1 MNPAPPKRRG
11 RLRLQLSVAGA
22 FDLFA
27 SRLEITDLQQ
37 STVSA
42 RQQAVRA
49 AVERR
54 LHVLDT
60 FLTGSYRR
68 HTLIGPLAAADV
80 DLFCV
85 LDPGYYYSA
94 GQAWLLNLVHEVL
107 RQTYSTTPRIS
118 PNGQAVTIRFTDFVV
133 EVAPGFHRQ
142 SGGYLLPSPA
152 ERRWIETNPKTHET
166 FIAIANA
173 THDGKLVP
181 MIKMIKAWNRNSGSR
196 LRSFYLELMVESIL
210 RSVRISDYPT
220 GAAYVFDH
228 AQRAVAYKQFDPA
241 GLDGGQVAGLARGGV
256 DEAAAALALAH
267 NRALD
272 AFRLQRAGQTRQARA
287 RWRQIFGDPF
297 PAG

>member
-1 MNPAPPKRRG
+1 MNSALPRRQ
-11 RLRLQLSVAGA
+11 RLRLQLSVVGS

-37 STVSA
+37 STVSI
-42 RQQAVRA
+42 RQQAVRRA
-49 AVERR
+49 LARR

-68 HTLIGPLAAADV
+68 HTMIGPLTAADV
-80 DLFCV
+80 DIFCV
-85 LDPGYYYSA
+85 LHPDYHRPL
-94 GQAWLLNLVHEVL
+94 GQGQLLETVRTVL
-107 RQTYSTTPRIS
+107 RETYPSTPAIS

-142 SGGYLLPSPA
+142 GGGYLLPSPA

-166 FIAIANA
+166 FIAVANA
-173 THDGKLVP
+173 AHDGKLVP
-181 MIKMIKAWNRNSGSR
+181 LIKMIKAWNRNSGSR
-196 LRSFYLELMVESIL
+196 LRSFYLELVVESIL
-210 RSVRISDYPT
+210 RGVRISDYPT

-228 AQRAVAYKQFDPA
+228 ARRAVAYKQFDPA

-256 DEAAAALALAH
+256 EEAAAALHLAH

-272 AFRLQRAGQTRQARA
+272 AFRLQRAGQTRDARA